1 MPLLAGASRRL
12 LAQDGIVL
20 LRRIALGLA
29 VAALVVVAGL
39 VLVAAAV
46 ERRPTATDPASATP
60 GVLPR
65 GESAAGEPMSGT
77 RQGWATVRV
86 GDLSYAVPP
95 AWARRPAGE
104 RVAYRE
110 DGAVIAAGRG
120 QALLSVDA
128 CPLAWAVL
136 ADPVTSSNVDGVAE
150 ATALAWARG
159 YAGLPSEAR
168 LEASP
173 AEATSVV
180 AGASAER
187 SRVEVDLA
195 GASGCAGERAELT
208 AVAVRSGAQ
217 VVTLVVARYLDVPGT
232 PSDTA
237 YQGMLRSFG
246 AS

>member
-1 MPLLAGASRRL
+1 M
-12 LAQDGIVL
+12 L

-46 ERRPTATDPASATP
+46 ERVSPQRGGAASPTAELMATP
-60 GVLPR
+60 TTAATETGPGAR
-65 GESAAGEPMSGT
+65 SA
-77 RQGWATVRV
+77 WATVRV
-86 GDLSYAVPP
+86 GPLSYAVPP

-120 QALLSVDA
+120 QSLLSA
-128 CPLAWAVL
+128 GGCPVAWAVL
-136 ADPVTSSNVDGVAE
+136 ADPVAASNPSGVAE

-159 YAGLPSEAR
+159 YAGLPSGAG

-173 AEATSVV
+173 AEAV
-180 AGASAER
+180 ALAGGSAER

-195 GASGCAGERAELT
+195 EGSGCAGERAELT
-208 AVAVRSGAQ
+208 AVARRSGDQ
-217 VVTLVVARYLDVPGT
+217 VVALVVARYLDVPGT
-232 PSDTA
+232 PSDAA
-237 YQGMLRSFG
+237 YDGVLGSFG
-246 AS
+246 AG